1 MIITS
6 KKGSNN
12 KVKPPITLRKSINKL
27 NYGCIESMKRRLKL
41 EVISRKSQ
49 KHKLCNVDTS
59 EVTNAVTQFL
69 KSMGKM
75 LQV

>member
-1 MIITS
+1 MKGVNDNHQV
-6 KKGSNN
+6 KKGFNN

-27 NYGCIESMKRRLKL
+27 NYGCIESMTRRLKP

-59 EVTNAVTQFL
+59 DKCCYAI
-69 KSMGKM
+69 S
-75 LQV
+75 